1 MNAVVIRETLRRHFT
16 NIPFLVLFGILLL
29 GAAATGAAGAPSQA
43 WQVFISLFSVI
54 LGCQIIGPE
63 FSSGTL
69 QLILAKPVRR
79 SDYLVS
85 RVAGVTLVLW
95 SLIWLPFAAES
106 LCRLVFR
113 REGFDWLD
121 AFSGAT
127 HLSAE
132 ALFVCAILT
141 MFGSMV
147 RSYFNVAI
155 YVAIQMLIGL
165 MLSVIHSI
173 INSSSARLD
182 ALRAFFRARPEFSAW
197 LRAIDRNLYPDPPS
211 ALAFDRAWLAMV
223 LSNTAVAL
231 FLACIL
237 FRRREVPY
245 GAD

>member
-1 MNAVVIRETLRRHFT
+1 VSPVVIRETVRRHFT
-16 NIPFLVLFGILLL
+16 NAAFLVVLGLLTL

-43 WQVFISLFSVI
+43 WQVFTSLFAVV

-79 SDYLVS
+79 ADYLVS

-95 SLIWLPFAAES
+95 GVLWVPIAAEVVA
-106 LCRLVFR
+106 RLLLR
-113 REGFDWLD
+113 REAFDWLG
-121 AFSGAT
+121 AVSGVT

-132 ALFVCAILT
+132 VFFVCAILT

-155 YVAIQMLIGL
+155 YVGIQMLIGL
-165 MLSVIHSI
+165 LLSLINNV

-182 ALRAFFRARPEFSAW
+182 AMRAFFRARPEFSAA

-211 ALAFDRAWLAMV
+211 ATVFDRAWLALV
-223 LSNTAVAL
+223 LSNAAVAL
-231 FLACIL
+231 LLACIL